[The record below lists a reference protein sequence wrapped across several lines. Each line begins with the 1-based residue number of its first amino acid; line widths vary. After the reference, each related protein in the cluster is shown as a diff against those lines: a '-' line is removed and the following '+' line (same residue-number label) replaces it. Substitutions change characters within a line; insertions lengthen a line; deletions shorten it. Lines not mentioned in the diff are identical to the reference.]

1 MLQNWEAFLK
11 IKISGK
17 EYYRARNNYWPVTL
31 KLYQNFNT
39 KVTETCNTDM
49 EREFCDL
56 LGYVQFWNIEQLI
69 KSTDVFMCNRVD
81 FANAHPNSNL
91 QIRGCL
97 RPLRPLKS
105 YISSFSL
112 RYHIVIACWHLRLQR
127 DHFVIDLFLLLQG
140 DYFKTG
146 HPSFLLNNTLI
157 K

>member
-1 MLQNWEAFLK
+1 MK
-11 IKISGK
+11 IVVK
-17 EYYRARNNYWPVTL
+17 YRARNNYWPVTL

-97 RPLRPLKS
+97 RSIWPLKL
-105 YISSFSL
+105 YIIQFSL
-112 RYHIVIACWHLRLQR
+112 EYHIVIAFWDLRLQR
-127 DHFVIDLFLLLQG
+127 GHFIIDLILLLKQG
-140 DYFKTG
+140 FFPFG
-146 HPSFLLNNTLI
+146 L
-157 K
+157 